1 MALGSLAG
9 RAILAHDFISGKGKK
24 KAATMKITT
33 AVMFNLILATSAA
46 AEPADDVR
54 CREIGF
60 SKSVE
65 SQEHELFAT
74 FIDPDAR
81 FVNNKVLRAPEAIV
95 DAWSVFF
102 ADDGPSIKWRPQFV
116 EVLDSGDLALT
127 RGPYRII
134 DKNDEGEMTEGW
146 GTFNSVW
153 RRTENGEWFVVFDA
167 GSFPDET
174 PSDEQRALLD
184 AEDDCGE

>member
-1 MALGSLAG
+1 MKTPAVLLINLLLAV
-9 RAILAHDFISGKGKK
+9 S
-24 KAATMKITT
+24 
-33 AVMFNLILATSAA
+33 AVAGPTD
-46 AEPADDVR
+46 EVR

-65 SQEHELFAT
+65 AQDRELFST

-81 FVNNKVLRAPEAIV
+81 FVNNAVLKGNLAIA
-95 DAWSVFF
+95 DAWATFF
-102 ADDGPSIKWRPQFV
+102 AEDSPQIKWRPQFV
-116 EVLDSGDLALT
+116 ELLESRDLALT

-134 DKNDEGEMTEGW
+134 DKNEEGERTEGW

-153 RRTENGEWFVVFDA
+153 RLNADGEWLVVFDA

-184 AEDDCGE
+184 AEDDCG

>member
-1 MALGSLAG
+1 
-9 RAILAHDFISGKGKK
+9 
-24 KAATMKITT
+24 MKIPALLLINLLL
-33 AVMFNLILATSAA
+33 AVSAVA
-46 AEPADDVR
+46 GPADEVR

-65 SQEHELFAT
+65 AQDRELFRS
-74 FIDPDAR
+74 FVDSDAR
-81 FVNNKVLRAPEAIV
+81 FANAAVLRGNEAIA
-95 DAWSVFF
+95 DAWAIFF
-102 ADDGPSIKWRPQFV
+102 VEDSPQIKWRPQFV
-116 EVLDSGDLALT
+116 EVLESGDLALT

-134 DKNDEGEMTEGW
+134 DKNDQGEKTEGW

-153 RRTENGEWFVVFDA
+153 RLTADGEWLVVFDA

-184 AEDDCGE
+184 AVDDCG

>member
-1 MALGSLAG
+1 MKKWTTFLIMATLA
-9 RAILAHDFISGKGKK
+9 L
-24 KAATMKITT
+24 
-33 AVMFNLILATSAA
+33 
-46 AEPADDVR
+46 PAQADLVDQVR

-65 SQEHELFAT
+65 NQDHELFAS

-81 FVNNKVLRAPEAIV
+81 FVSGKVDRGWEAIV
-95 DAWSVFF
+95 DAWAVFF
-102 ADDGPSIKWRPQFV
+102 TNELPSIKWRPQFV
-116 EVLDSGDLALT
+116 EVLESGNLALS

-134 DKNDEGEMTEGW
+134 DKDDQGEMTEGW

-153 RRTENGEWFVVFDA
+153 RRDSEGEWLVVFDA

-174 PSDEQRALLD
+174 PTDEQRALLESD
-184 AEDDCGE
+184 AGCD

>member
-1 MALGSLAG
+1 M
-9 RAILAHDFISGKGKK
+9 RILTIVAMLV
-24 KAATMKITT
+24 ACTT
-33 AVMFNLILATSAA
+33 AALADL
-46 AEPADDVR
+46 ADDVR

-65 SQEHELFAT
+65 AQDRDLFAA

-81 FVNNKVLRAPEAIV
+81 FVGNKVDRTREAIA
-95 DAWSVFF
+95 DAWGVFF
-102 ADDGPSIKWRPQFV
+102 EEDAPLIKWRPQYV
-116 EVLDSGDLALT
+116 EVLETGNLALT

-134 DKNDEGEMTEGW
+134 NTNEQGEEIEGW

-153 RRTENGEWFVVFDA
+153 RLNADGEWLVVFDA
-167 GSFPDET
+167 GSLPNET

-184 AEDDCGE
+184 AEYDCGG

>member
-1 MALGSLAG
+1 
-9 RAILAHDFISGKGKK
+9 
-24 KAATMKITT
+24 MKIWSIFLVLT
-33 AVMFNLILATSAA
+33 ALAL
-46 AEPADDVR
+46 PALADPEQTVR

-65 SQEHELFAT
+65 NLNRNQFPM

-81 FVNNKVLRAPEAIV
+81 FVGIKVDRSREAIAE
-95 DAWSVFF
+95 AWRVFF
-102 ADDGPSIKWRPQFV
+102 SEDAPLIKWRPQFV
-116 EVLDSGDLALT
+116 EVLESGDLALT

-134 DKNDEGEMTEGW
+134 DKDENGQPTEGW

-153 RRTENGEWFVVFDA
+153 RLNDDGEWLVVFDA

-174 PSDEQRALLD
+174 PTDEQRALLD
-184 AEDDCGE
+184 AEDDCGN

>member
-1 MALGSLAG
+1 MKTPAV
-9 RAILAHDFISGKGKK
+9 ILL
-24 KAATMKITT
+24 
-33 AVMFNLILATSAA
+33 NLILAASATA
-46 AEPADDVR
+46 GPADEVR

-65 SQEHELFAT
+65 MQDRALFPT

-81 FVNNKVLRAPEAIV
+81 FVNNAVLRGDEAIT
-95 DAWSVFF
+95 DAWAAFF
-102 ADDGPSIKWRPQFV
+102 SEDSPRIKWRPQFV
-116 EVLDSGDLALT
+116 EILESADLALT

-134 DKNDEGEMTEGW
+134 DKNDEGEITEGW

-153 RRTENGEWFVVFDA
+153 RLNADGEWLVVFDA
-167 GSFPDET
+167 GSFPDEN

>member
-1 MALGSLAG
+1 MRLWATLLLLAVPALPTLAD
-9 RAILAHDFISGKGKK
+9 LQQ
-24 KAATMKITT
+24 
-33 AVMFNLILATSAA
+33 
-46 AEPADDVR
+46 DVR

-65 SQEHELFAT
+65 LQDREMFAS

-81 FVNNKVLRAPEAIV
+81 FVGGKIDRGRDVITEAW
-95 DAWSVFF
+95 AVFF
-102 ADDGPSIKWRPQFV
+102 TGDLPSIKWRPQIV
-116 EVLDSGDLALT
+116 EVLESGDLALS

-134 DKNDEGEMTEGW
+134 DEDENGDTREGW

-153 RRTENGEWFVVFDA
+153 RLDADGEWLVVFDA

-174 PSDEQRALLD
+174 PTDEQRELLESD
-184 AEDDCGE
+184 AGCD